1 MFKLVMLVG
10 NGVRKPSDVMRLA
23 KAALEVVVQA
33 NQYAMREAR
42 RKGKPLPPLYSSGV
56 RYQREPWRHEEFA
69 DVLTVLKRGWG
80 DCDDLVPIRV
90 AELREAGE
98 DAKIRMFRRRRR
110 RNASGNTVHV
120 LVRRGPSAE
129 FPRGRLE
136 DPSRFLG
143 M

>member
-23 KAALEVVVQA
+23 KAALEVVVEA

-69 DVLTVLKRGWG
+69 DALTVLKRKWG
-80 DCDDLVPIRV
+80 DCDDLVPYRV

-98 DAKIRMFRRRRR
+98 AAKIRLYRR
-110 RNASGNTVHV
+110 RNKRSGNTVHV
-120 LVRRGPSAE
+120 QVRRAPSAE
-129 FPRGRLE
+129 FPRGRIE
-136 DPSRFLG
+136 DPSRLLG